1 VLHVALLIKFKNLP
15 RKKKKK
21 PTHPPPHIYHPM
33 RAAFFKTTA
42 TPLISSAQCL
52 LQKKFQENKMEA
64 SQKHEIMYSMQFA
77 KLSE

>member
-1 VLHVALLIKFKNLP
+1 
-15 RKKKKK
+15 
-21 PTHPPPHIYHPM
+21 M